1 MAWSKQVV
9 GKKAPRKGGA
19 VIRAPGVGTGVSP
32 TPLTLVLEKGPETGQ
47 ERLGRRAWSIS
58 AKEVEGHQSRE
69 IPEKQIFNPALP
81 WILSN

>member
-19 VIRAPGVGTGVSP
+19 EIRAPAVG
-32 TPLTLVLEKGPETGQ
+32 TPLTLVPEKGPETGQ
-47 ERLGRRAWSIS
+47 ERLGGRAWSIS

-69 IPEKQIFNPALP
+69 IPEKQNFNSALP